1 MRTLTVCADEPAL
14 QRYSFNRVQ
23 LRFSDFFHWS
33 IINRFFI
40 DFFSKNIH
48 FSLTIIYT
56 SPLAPQFFFQHSSL
70 FNVNTHSLASPS
82 GQDPIYINFF
92 YCGPFYSPF
101 LGIIFSAIYY
111 PSLLFS
117 THIWSSVATNF
128 LAALLLVPLSIMKI
142 SRQAR
147 IIILLILDTAFFLA
161 EIVIGYR
168 VGSLALVSTKR
179 AASAVLSTEK
189 LCLTDCRFVPYA

>member
-1 MRTLTVCADEPAL
+1 
-14 QRYSFNRVQ
+14 
-23 LRFSDFFHWS
+23 
-33 IINRFFI
+33 
-40 DFFSKNIH
+40 
-48 FSLTIIYT
+48 
-56 SPLAPQFFFQHSSL
+56 
-70 FNVNTHSLASPS
+70 
-82 GQDPIYINFF
+82 
-92 YCGPFYSPF
+92 
-101 LGIIFSAIYY
+101 
-111 PSLLFS
+111 
-117 THIWSSVATNF
+117 
-128 LAALLLVPLSIMKI
+128 MKI